1 MSTASKVT
9 IQALEYVV
17 KTLPVGTNLALLH
30 LLWALLSGAFLSSRG
45 AMFPALL
52 TLGLS
57 AVQIRR
63 SSQAVR
69 DGAWSC
75 DELVSRWR
83 AWVAAHSHWQPDS
96 YEGYQPLAVDITAFR
111 RPQLQGWRGK
121 FFYRVADR
129 AVKGIGFALVVQVG
143 HNGEQRL
150 PLLKQIIRAA
160 CDTLSESQ
168 FKETVLQTVAQSLAT
183 NEVLVHDAGASVADM
198 QTAGVPYWVVRLDR
212 NCTARRNQLP
222 PRTSRQG
229 RPAEYGAR
237 VRPLARSYKGRQL
250 PATPPD
256 VTVQFTYAG
265 RQIQAQSWHGLLRSD
280 QKVATDHATFSIWVY
295 YDPLYREPLV
305 LGTTLTAVQA
315 ATIFQ
320 LYIDRWPVE
329 EVPLVCK
336 QLLGLQRQFVFAKV
350 ARFRLSELGL
360 LAANILAH
368 LAAELPALPTGFWD
382 RQPKRTP
389 GRLRRV
395 LGQAGF
401 PKEYRLDGRIREKQA
416 VTAHLP
422 KGIAAHRRSKTSQAA
437 RSAT

>member
-9 IQALEYVV
+9 IQALEHVV

-45 AMFPALL
+45 ALFPALL
-52 TLGLS
+52 SLGLD

-83 AWVAAHSHWQPDS
+83 AWVAAHSQWRPNS
-96 YEGYQPLAVDITAFR
+96 YEGYQPLVVDITAFR
-111 RPQLQGWRGK
+111 RPQLQGWQGK

-129 AVKGIGFALVVQVG
+129 AVKSIGFALVVQVG
-143 HNGEQRL
+143 HNDKQRL
-150 PLLKQIIRAA
+150 PLLKQIIRAG

-168 FKETVLQTVAQSLAT
+168 FKNTVLKQVGQSLAT
-183 NEVLVHDAGASVADM
+183 HEVLVHDAGASLAEM
-198 QTAGVPYWVVRLDR
+198 QSAQAPRWVVRLGR
-212 NCTARRNQLP
+212 NCTARRNQVP
-222 PRTSRQG
+222 PRTNRKG
-229 RPAEYGAR
+229 RPAEYGAL
-237 VRPLARSYKGRQL
+237 VRPLVRSYKGRQL

-256 VTVQFTYAG
+256 VAVQFTYAG
-265 RQIQAQSWHGLLRSD
+265 REIQALGWHGLVRSD
-280 QKVATDHATFSIWVY
+280 QKVADDHATFRIWVFH
-295 YDPLYREPLV
+295 DPLYREPLV
-305 LGTTLTAVQA
+305 LGTNLATAQA
-315 ATIFQ
+315 STIFQ
-320 LYIDRWPVE
+320 LYVDRWPVE

-336 QLLGLQRQFVFAKV
+336 QLLGLQRQFVFAKG
-350 ARFRLSELGL
+350 ARFRLPELGL
-360 LAANILAH
+360 LAANMLAH
-368 LAAELPALPTGFWD
+368 IAAELPGLPTGFWD
-382 RQPKRTP
+382 RQPQRTP

-422 KGIAAHRRSKTSQAA
+422 KGIAAHRRRKATQSA
-437 RSAT
+437 RSAP